1 MGNCNFKKDKTS
13 SDAQTNAISKNL
25 FNLHYIIGKGGFGKV
40 QIKFFTYCIKQVWK
54 VEFKKTK
61 EIYAMKIMSKF
72 RVHQKKSVTSVINEK
87 KLLENLHHTYIII
100 LYFFIIYLL

>member
-40 QIKFFTYCIKQVWK
+40 QIKFFTYCIK
-54 VEFKKTK
+54 
-61 EIYAMKIMSKF
+61 
-72 RVHQKKSVTSVINEK
+72 
-87 KLLENLHHTYIII
+87 
-100 LYFFIIYLL
+100 